1 MREWQRGE
9 RKLNEFLT
17 LICDAMEHTKIGG
30 FMKLRELEPELKRQ
44 YDVLDQQ
51 SQWDCLGGIAEAIK
65 QNGKFQMLLF
75 SYLLSALRDEKV
87 EYFIENML
95 IEENTP
101 LLSRIN
107 TIRQLWKAVFSF
119 PMVTDEKRHYIIQ
132 NSIYIDL
139 VTQIRQEL
147 HMELQ
152 YIPFEQRNKNRVILM
167 IEPLLGEVHA
177 PTQKMINIYCWLQKL
192 GYEVYVYA
200 TNMRQIEISEYWNW
214 YNSLVDVCVYEET
227 GSIELKLLGVP
238 IKGYNLNYTEE
249 NYFEELKNAIRDIK
263 EYNPAFILTVGDSNI
278 LAELCGDFTTVCA
291 MACVNQPAQ
300 TAQSIIVRYF
310 RCTEEENRKY
320 LEWTRPEQKIFEMVC
335 VDELNANTESDV
347 DRKDYG
353 IAEDKFVILVAG
365 NRLDTEVTEEV
376 KRVFQTILEQNE
388 VLFVFIG
395 DCPKLENEL
404 SKEADHYRFLGSVDD
419 FKGIMRIGNLF
430 LNPPRQGG
438 GTGAFYAVENDVP
451 VLTLPD
457 CDVAQVGE
465 AFTCERLW
473 DMPEIVNS
481 YMHDAAFAEEQRE
494 NCRKSAAAI
503 YGVDSLG
510 NIRSFCKELQEYI
523 VKTER
528 SREN

>member
-249 NYFEELKNAIRDIK
+249 NYVEELKNAIRDIK

-320 LEWTRPEQKIFEMVC
+320 LEWTRPDQKIFEMVC

-404 SKEADHYRFLGSVDD
+404 SKEADHYLFLGAVDD

>member
-147 HMELQ
+147 QMELQ

-320 LEWTRPEQKIFEMVC
+320 LEWTRPDQKIFEMVC

-404 SKEADHYRFLGSVDD
+404 SKEADHYLFLGAVDD

>member
-9 RKLNEFLT
+9 RKLNEFLK

-147 HMELQ
+147 QMELQ

-238 IKGYNLNYTEE
+238 IKGYHLNYTEE
-249 NYFEELKNAIRDIK
+249 NYFEELKNAICDIK

-320 LEWTRPEQKIFEMVC
+320 LEWTRPDQKIFEMVC

-376 KRVFQTILEQNE
+376 KRVFQTILEKNE

-404 SKEADHYRFLGSVDD
+404 SKEADHYRFLGAVDD

-481 YMHDAAFAEEQRE
+481 YIHDAAFAEEQRE

>member
-249 NYFEELKNAIRDIK
+249 NYFEELKNAICDIK

-320 LEWTRPEQKIFEMVC
+320 LEWTRPDQKIFEMVC

-404 SKEADHYRFLGSVDD
+404 SKEADHYLFLGAVDD

>member
-227 GSIELKLLGVP
+227 ESIELKLLGVP

-320 LEWTRPEQKIFEMVC
+320 LEWTRPDQKIFEMVC

-404 SKEADHYRFLGSVDD
+404 SKEADHYLFLGAVDD

>member
-238 IKGYNLNYTEE
+238 IKGYHLNYTEE

-320 LEWTRPEQKIFEMVC
+320 LEWTRPDQKIFEMVC

-404 SKEADHYRFLGSVDD
+404 SKEADHYLFLGAVDD

-481 YMHDAAFAEEQRE
+481 YIHDAAFAEEQRE
-494 NCRKSAAAI
+494 NCKKSAAAI